1 MIDFQVEEP
10 VCVGQSAKWFDG
22 RRHAIHQETNV
33 AHVCP
38 ALHPQ
43 PFDVGVC
50 PLDSDRDVHGGE
62 RTGCSGPNQQ
72 RQGAAAC
79 AAAAGTAKRMVRE
92 VFMIHVGGTRCATS
106 STANIMKIQARITL
120 TVEFIRGYI
129 FIFLFYV

>member
-38 ALHPQ
+38 ALQPQ
-43 PFDVGVC
+43 PVDVGVC

-62 RTGCSGPNQQ
+62 RTGKIIIP
-72 RQGAAAC
+72 
-79 AAAAGTAKRMVRE
+79 VII
-92 VFMIHVGGTRCATS
+92 VHVGGTRCVTS
-106 STANIMKIQARITL
+106 STDNMMKIQARITL
-120 TVEFIRGYI
+120 TVECIRGC
-129 FIFLFYV
+129 IFLCLVDVSIQGRV

>member
-62 RTGCSGPNQQ
+62 RTGCSGPNQK

-79 AAAAGTAKRMVRE
+79 AAAAGTAKRMVRLDDTCWWYSLCNFQYRPHYE
-92 VFMIHVGGTRCATS
+92 NTGSDHFDG
-106 STANIMKIQARITL
+106 
-120 TVEFIRGYI
+120 
-129 FIFLFYV
+129 